1 MLFLHAFAVMF
12 YRACGQAG
20 HGVRRQ
26 TTNERGMGIMSDP
39 HGNATPAASTREAST
54 SAFRARSFGGCLVG
68 FFALGLLVVSASA
81 GGAELDSADAFKKEL
96 EFARNYDTS
105 RPRIGLERDP
115 EKALLHYRRALALRP
130 VHPENMALEVRI
142 GGILL
147 SMDDDP
153 ERQREGARIFE
164 GVLETYD
171 YMDYDEANPRYN
183 SDSPQFMMITAAIYA
198 AGYQEPERARATYLK
213 GMEFLTSTYRRRLD
227 QWKNEKAPERP
238 SADDPFEGGPFELS
252 KWESRHQVW
261 EERQQKAASG
271 DVFPPDTMERVFVA
285 SLLRYYVDTF
295 GPVPAEKLPEI
306 LAPVIKA
313 FPDSPF
319 EKRAR
324 ELIAAPDR
332 TTSD

>member
-1 MLFLHAFAVMF
+1 
-12 YRACGQAG
+12 
-20 HGVRRQ
+20 
-26 TTNERGMGIMSDP
+26 MSDP
-39 HGNATPAASTREAST
+39 HDNSIPVTPYQGVSGRVSRLHE
-54 SAFRARSFGGCLVG
+54 FGGCLVG
-68 FFALGLLVVSASA
+68 CLGLALLVLSAFA
-81 GGAELDSADAFKKEL
+81 DGAELDSADAFKKEL

-105 RPRIGLERDP
+105 RPSIGLERNP

-153 ERQREGARIFE
+153 ERQREGAKIFE
-164 GVLETYD
+164 SVLETYD
-171 YMDYDEANPRYN
+171 YMDYYEANPRYN

-213 GMEFLTSTYRRRLD
+213 GMEFLTATYRRRLD
-227 QWKNEKAPERP
+227 QWRNEKAPERP

-252 KWESRHQVW
+252 KWESRHQAW

-285 SLLRYYVDTF
+285 SLLRGYIDTF
-295 GPVPAEKLPEI
+295 RLLPEKKLPEI
-306 LAPVIKA
+306 LAPVIQA

-324 ELIAAPDR
+324 ELIAASSHNP
-332 TTSD
+332 TK

>member
-1 MLFLHAFAVMF
+1 MS
-12 YRACGQAG
+12 
-20 HGVRRQ
+20 
-26 TTNERGMGIMSDP
+26 IMSDP
-39 HGNATPAASTREAST
+39 HGNAIPATPSQEASK
-54 SAFRARSFGGCLVG
+54 SRFRARSFGGCLVG
-68 FFALGLLVVSASA
+68 CLGLALLVFSASA

-96 EFARNYDTS
+96 EFAQSYDTS
-105 RPRIGLERDP
+105 RPWIGLDREP
-115 EKALLHYRRALALRP
+115 EKALLHYRRALDLRP
-130 VHPENMALEVRI
+130 VHPENMVLEVRI

-164 GVLETYD
+164 EVLETYD
-171 YMDYDEANPRYN
+171 YMDYYEANPRYN
-183 SDSPQFMMITAAIYA
+183 SDSPQFSMITAAIYT
-198 AGYQEPERARATYLK
+198 AGYQEPEKARATYLK
-213 GMEFLTSTYRRRLD
+213 GMEFLTATYRRRLD

-238 SADDPFEGGPFELS
+238 AADDPFEGGPIELS
-252 KWESRHQVW
+252 KWESRHQAW

-295 GPVPAEKLPEI
+295 RPFPAEKLPEI
-306 LAPVIKA
+306 LAPVIQA

-324 ELIAAPDR
+324 ESIDN
-332 TTSD
+332 TTD